1 MAQWF
6 QLLEKGNGVSA
17 SAVCATQGWNVEV
30 LTIVKAYLKTFTDP
44 AVDCMVRMGDANGV
58 D

>member
-17 SAVCATQGWNVEV
+17 SAVCGTQGWNVEV
-30 LTIVKAYLKTFTDP
+30 LPIVKAYLKTFTDP